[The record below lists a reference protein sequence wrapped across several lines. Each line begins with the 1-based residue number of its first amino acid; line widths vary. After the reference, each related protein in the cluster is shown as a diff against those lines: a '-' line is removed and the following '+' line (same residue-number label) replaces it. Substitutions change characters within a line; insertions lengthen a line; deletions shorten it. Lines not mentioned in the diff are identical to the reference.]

1 MRNSRLRRKDE
12 AEVLDLRASSVQL
25 QIAFVHYIP
34 SSGSSSGGG
43 QGSASTK
50 KNCTKISLNIY
61 LGKLNVATATDDGRK
76 IHIESHNNIIFK
88 LNIIPIYIIKRL
100 ITSKPSF

>member
-25 QIAFVHYIP
+25 QIVFVHIP

-43 QGSASTK
+43 GKGVPPQK

-61 LGKLNVATATDDGRK
+61 LGKLNVATDDRRK

>member
-50 KNCTKISLNIY
+50 KKSAQ
-61 LGKLNVATATDDGRK
+61 K
-76 IHIESHNNIIFK
+76 F
-88 LNIIPIYIIKRL
+88 P
-100 ITSKPSF
+100 

>member
-25 QIAFVHYIP
+25 QIVFVHYIP

-43 QGSASTK
+43 GGKGVPPQK
-50 KNCTKISLNIY
+50 K
-61 LGKLNVATATDDGRK
+61 TAQK
-76 IHIESHNNIIFK
+76 F
-88 LNIIPIYIIKRL
+88 P
-100 ITSKPSF
+100 

>member
-25 QIAFVHYIP
+25 QIVFVHIP

-43 QGSASTK
+43 GKGVPPQK
-50 KNCTKISLNIY
+50 K
-61 LGKLNVATATDDGRK
+61 TAQK
-76 IHIESHNNIIFK
+76 F
-88 LNIIPIYIIKRL
+88 P
-100 ITSKPSF
+100 

>member
-1 MRNSRLRRKDE
+1 VVVR
-12 AEVLDLRASSVQL
+12 Q
-25 QIAFVHYIP
+25 
-34 SSGSSSGGG
+34 GGG
-43 QGSASTK
+43 KGVPPQK